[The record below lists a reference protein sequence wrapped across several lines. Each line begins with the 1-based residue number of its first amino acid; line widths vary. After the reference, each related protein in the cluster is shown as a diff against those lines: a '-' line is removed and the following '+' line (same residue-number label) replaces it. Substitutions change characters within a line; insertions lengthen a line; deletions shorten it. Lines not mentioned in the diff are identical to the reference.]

1 MSEDALNCKCMICHR
16 FYAYKEGIPEGY
28 VSHGICPDPVCQEEY
43 VRLYGLK
50 ATAPPKINPPYSDED
65 ADLAREIIDSEMGSF
80 QADPRGYVRSAG
92 WDPAKVPGLADMD
105 LDFSSWDVKF
115 LASTIAELRGSG
127 MSEAEIMES
136 SEVNDYTS
144 NLVFGKIR
152 TLMQKASRKGWMRSR
167 RSALPAR
174 TNPTRKDLVRW
185 LASELTNDEASSD
198 DEMARHFV
206 SEGGISPETAKDII
220 ARLRGSALRGQAT
233 HRDVSRILGMARANP
248 RRRLQTGV
256 ERKFEEPYE
265 PLGPEFRHLPEQP
278 VGDTQLSGTS
288 NFRRKSFNEAT
299 ALLGAVIAD
308 RLFSEKDP
316 QGRISPDDRE
326 WFGDW
331 AHGRLEEMFARD
343 PKWNRRLRGPT
354 GRENAYMWVGHWM
367 DAFMKS
373 PGAFKDRE
381 HGRKR
386 RLEMKGLGRSVRGPG
401 DVRRNP
407 DPVRWSRMETVTF
420 DEVPVEDWFR
430 AMDGREFTKVSRK
443 EAVLWGTDERFVFEP
458 GDFVKAWMSYRREKR

>member
-1 MSEDALNCKCMICHR
+1 MSEETLNKKCLICKRLYGHQD
-16 FYAYKEGIPEGY
+16 EIPEGRI
-28 VSHGICPDPVCQEEY
+28 SHGVCPDQACQEEY
-43 VRLYGLK
+43 AKLYGP
-50 ATAPPKINPPYSDED
+50 AAMTAPRVNPPYSDED
-65 ADLAREIIDSEMGSF
+65 YDLAREIIDAEMGSF

-92 WDPAKVPGLADMD
+92 WDPAKVTGLADMD
-105 LDFSSWDVKF
+105 LDFSKWDVKF
-115 LASTIAELRGSG
+115 LAGTIAELRESG
-127 MSEAEIMES
+127 MSDAEIMES

-152 TLMQKASRKGWMRSR
+152 TLRQKASRKGWMKSR
-167 RSALPAR
+167 RGAV
-174 TNPTRKDLVRW
+174 T
-185 LASELTNDEASSD
+185 
-198 DEMARHFV
+198 
-206 SEGGISPETAKDII
+206 
-220 ARLRGSALRGQAT
+220 
-233 HRDVSRILGMARANP
+233 ARANP

-288 NFRRKSFNEAT
+288 NFRQKSFDEAT

-316 QGRISPDDRE
+316 QGRISAEDRE

-331 AHGRLEEMFARD
+331 AHGRLEELFARD
-343 PKWNRRLRGPT
+343 PKWNRRLRGPR
-354 GRENAYMWVGHWM
+354 GRDHAYMWVGHWM

-386 RLEMKGLGRSVRGPG
+386 KLEMRGLGRSVRGHG
-401 DVRRNP
+401 KVRRNP

-443 EAVLWGTDERFVFEP
+443 EAILWGTDERYVFEP